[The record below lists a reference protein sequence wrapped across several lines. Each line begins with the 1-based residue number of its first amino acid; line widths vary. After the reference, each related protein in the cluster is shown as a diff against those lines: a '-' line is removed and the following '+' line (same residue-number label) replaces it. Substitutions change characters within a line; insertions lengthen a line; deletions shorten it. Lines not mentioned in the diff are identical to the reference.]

1 MSFILSFIN
10 HITSLEGKDWKKTHK
25 VDWSRIPHII
35 GTALKKQ
42 LHTQHYTNK
51 IVDISRVS
59 VFTSMKPETV
69 LGGTREQ
76 MISDFYKANFDVHIF
91 ETKNSQEKCVDISL
105 AVEMLYLAII
115 PHSYDIAVI
124 VTGRELVLY
133 VIPQFLLF
141 LMIVIFILMAQHVE
155 YCIIVSSRP
164 SYHHD
169 KYIAIDTIV

>member
-35 GTALKKQ
+35 ATALKKQ

-124 VTGRELVLY
+124 VTGRESDDYLY
-133 VIPQFLLF
+133 YILF
-141 LMIVIFILMAQHVE
+141 H
-155 YCIIVSSRP
+155 SSF
-164 SYHHD
+164 YF
-169 KYIAIDTIV
+169 

>member
-1 MSFILSFIN
+1 MSFILSY
-10 HITSLEGKDWKKTHK
+10 ITYIEGKDWKKTHK

-35 GTALKKQ
+35 ATALKKQ

-69 LGGTREQ
+69 QGGTREQ

-124 VTGRELVLY
+124 VTGRESDDYLY
-133 VIPQFLLF
+133 LYYMLF
-141 LMIVIFILMAQHVE
+141 H
-155 YCIIVSSRP
+155 SS
-164 SYHHD
+164 Y
-169 KYIAIDTIV
+169 YI